1 MSETRCVIDTNVLIS
16 AVLND
21 RGLPARV
28 VAHVIETGW
37 LLASDATLFEL
48 RSRVSQPRKRHSH
61 SFKNSSKWPFG
72 TPLFDPYQ
80 SPEGRERFVGF
91 IESRSRRV
99 VTESV
104 VTDSAD
110 PDDNP
115 FLVLALDG
123 RADVIVSGDKK
134 CSMSTCCR
142 CTPGVESRS

>member
-1 MSETRCVIDTNVLIS
+1 MIDTNVLIS

-48 RSRVSQPRKRHSH
+48 RSRVSQPR
-61 SFKNSSKWPFG
+61 
-72 TPLFDPYQ
+72 FDPYQ

-134 CSMSTCCR
+134 HLLPLHPWR
-142 CTPGVESRS
+142 GIPILTPRAFAEDAGVL